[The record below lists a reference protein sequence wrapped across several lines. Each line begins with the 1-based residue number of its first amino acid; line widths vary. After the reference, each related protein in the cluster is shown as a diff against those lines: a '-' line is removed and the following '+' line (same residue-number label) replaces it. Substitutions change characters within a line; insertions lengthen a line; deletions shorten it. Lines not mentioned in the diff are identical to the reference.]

1 MSIFFDSL
9 ARSVYPT
16 LFVIV
21 IIWAMGIVV
30 FVVVGMMILQIINDL
45 IEKMIRAVRRRRK

>member
-1 MSIFFDSL
+1 
-9 ARSVYPT
+9 
-16 LFVIV
+16 
-21 IIWAMGIVV
+21 MGIVV